1 MGEGKET
8 EASLSIKERNIRRA
22 YQEALSTL
30 DIETE
35 GEYYDI
41 IKKKRLSSIDE
52 AADQFNEDGS
62 VNLEKYFKRVGD
74 ISNLDFIEQL
84 HTIHERSE
92 FVFWYICNLMDIL
105 AQKGQVHL
113 EKRKHIKDSKE
124 ILDKWFGNTLNKFLK
139 PLKLHFPVGEYGF
152 DMFLNMKVEGD
163 KIVARTRKKAKEE
176 TKVESQ
182 VKEEVASTVE
192 DNTQNIENKEE
203 VTMSENTNNLG
214 DLGNFE
220 GLEDSFNNLANEVDV
235 PADVINA
242 GMEDADAE
250 ALANAQK
257 ELENVATDL
266 EKVGDEAKTPK
277 KPLTE
282 EEKERQKKAREA
294 KKHRQEAIERELT
307 ATLSAVN
314 GTDEQKE
321 LEKRKEMVSQYVV
334 SLGFLNGYNDKIV
347 PAIKTI
353 KGKTEDGVEKAP
365 EYKFIF
371 RNQKPSRETHAILKG
386 PKALLDKVNMDLT
399 EEKLKQYKSKGLVVE
414 KGKPLTLNEDDI
426 KNEIIT
432 CLSMK
437 DLNAFLLAL
446 SSDRGIAEHPALT
459 DMVFGKKYN
468 ENGEKLEDTRIIA
481 DISTYAKN
489 KVALSEVVN
498 KIADLREHPEESAN
512 ATEELA
518 VLSEKRNSLQNLIEK
533 KESSGNIAQVKASN
547 RAKSRLVTRTNY
559 IPSHVYD
566 TVNIFSSKFDTICK
580 DLGRPYYEL
589 ISESLKVFEGATLVN
604 QQVVCEDGKH
614 IKLFEISS
622 KVSIEDKKTIY
633 DTAVDTKAH
642 WYTGKPLT
650 YDELNVVVRKPS
662 LGKDKEGKEKER
674 FIPLK
679 HELNFTG
686 NLEHSPY
693 TVEKIENQ
701 TMLKLVGKENLKE
714 FIRTNKLVSTKAS
727 GGRATTS
734 KINSNIIASLRLDAL
749 EFLKR

>member
-22 YQEALSTL
+22 YHEALSTL
-30 DIETE
+30 DIATE
-35 GEYYDI
+35 GKYYDI

-52 AADQFNEDGS
+52 AADQFNDDGS
-62 VNLEKYFKRVGD
+62 IDLEKYFKRVGD

-92 FVFWYICNLMDIL
+92 FVFWYICNLMGAL

-113 EKRKHIKDSKE
+113 EKRKHIEGSKK
-124 ILDKWFGNTLNKFLK
+124 IIDKWFGDTLNKFLK
-139 PLKLHFPVGEYGF
+139 PMKLHFPVGEYGLE
-152 DMFLNMKVEGD
+152 MFLNMRIEGD
-163 KIVARTRKKAKEE
+163 KIVARTRKRVREEEVKVEEAKEE
-176 TKVESQ
+176 IASAVEN
-182 VKEEVASTVE
+182 VNNEEEKSVSE
-192 DNTQNIENKEE
+192 NMQNKE
-203 VTMSENTNNLG
+203 NLG
-214 DLGNFE
+214 DLSNFE
-220 GLEDSFNNLANEVDV
+220 GLEDSFNELASEVDV
-235 PADVINA
+235 PKDVINA
-242 GMEDADAE
+242 GIDDVDAE

-257 ELENVATDL
+257 ELENVATELD
-266 EKVGDEAKTPK
+266 KVGDEAKAPK
-277 KPLTE
+277 TPLTE
-282 EEKERQKKAREA
+282 EEKERQKRAREA

-321 LEKRKEMVSQYVV
+321 LEKKKEMVSQHVV

-386 PKALLDKVNMDLT
+386 PKALLDRVNMDLT
-399 EEKLKQYKSKGLVVE
+399 EEKLRQYKSKGLVVE

-426 KNEIIT
+426 KNQIVT

-446 SSDRGIAEHPALT
+446 TTDRGIAEHPELT

-498 KIADLREHPEESAN
+498 KIADLKDHPEESAN

-518 VLSEKRNSLQNLIEK
+518 MLAEKRKSLQNLIEK

-559 IPSHVYD
+559 IPSHIYD

-580 DLGRPYYEL
+580 DLGRPYHEL
-589 ISESLKVFEGATLVN
+589 ISGSLTVAEGVTLVN

-642 WYTGKPLT
+642 WYTGKPLA
-650 YDELNVVVRKPS
+650 YDELNVVVRKPT

-701 TMLKLVGKENLKE
+701 NMLKLVGRENLKE

-727 GGRATTS
+727 GGRTSTS

-749 EFLKR
+749 EFLQR